1 MKKIY
6 ISALAVA
13 LAVFAS
19 SCNKEVEMID
29 TPENGTEE
37 LVKIS
42 INGKL
47 DKEIAKT
54 AYTEDGKM
62 TWVEGDRVA
71 LIVSK
76 GDNYSNQNRNQYLLE
91 AGGLTEEGRN
101 ATFTGLVPYHQD
113 GTKEW
118 LSSGIAVY
126 PVAFSQI
133 NSGNYYNAPFI
144 KIPSSVDGLAS
155 SIALI
160 GLADNDVRTDVTTFK
175 FNTAMSV
182 LKVNITNI
190 PAEATSIRLT
200 TSDSNNYPVDGDFT
214 LVKSGDIVTVGIA
227 NYKGWANGYQ
237 AVDISSEG
245 AISSRDFFFNVPV
258 NTYPA
263 NTLSIEVRNGND
275 VLMKRTIAKELVLSR
290 NDCLAIPTL
299 CYHSVNVKGTVDH
312 PKLYTVKPS
321 SANTIRVNISSE
333 KLTSGNYN
341 SNNWVNGNRFGA
353 DQSGW
358 DLTNLKN
365 ASSVAYLSTSGTYY
379 LQYIVSSDGSIP
391 SSLSHSSVMAY
402 GSVPFRF
409 DSDGSSF
416 NDISEIT
423 GSYSVNAVEY
433 YDNKSTTSFT
443 IAVSDDSSKGNVM
456 ITQILGH
463 NTSIYGTY
471 QNGTISFNED
481 QEWYVDGNGATHKLI
496 NNWNGTTTS
505 TWSLKISA
513 SFDLDLALGT
523 SYLVNEWFKGENH
536 GYDNIYKV
544 FDSKKQ

>member
-13 LAVFAS
+13 LAVFAT
-19 SCNKEVEMID
+19 SCNKEVEVID
-29 TPENGTEE
+29 TPENETEE

-54 AYTEDGKM
+54 AYDDDGKM
-62 TWVEGDRVA
+62 TWCDGDAIR
-71 LIVSK
+71 LIVYQNNSY
-76 GDNYSNQNRNQYLLE
+76 GPYGNQNYNTISLSTTYGDITDNGRTATFY
-91 AGGLTEEGRN
+91 GLTDKHKNPGDY
-101 ATFTGLVPYHQD
+101 T
-113 GTKEW
+113 
-118 LSSGIAVY
+118 SSGIAVY
-126 PVAFSQI
+126 PYSVVPS
-133 NSGNYYNAPFI
+133 NSGNYYDAPYL
-144 KIPSSVDGLAS
+144 KMPSSVSGLAS
-155 SIALI
+155 STILV
-160 GLADNDVRTDVTTFK
+160 GTPNSEVSNFVFK
-175 FNTAMSV
+175 TAMAV

-190 PAEATSIRLT
+190 PAEATTIRLST
-200 TSDSNNYPVDGDFT
+200 NNNSYPVDGDFT
-214 LVKSGDIVTVGIA
+214 LVKSGDVVTVGLDK
-227 NYKGWANGYQ
+227 YQGYGNGYQ
-237 AVDISSEG
+237 AVDISNESE
-245 AISSRDFFFNVPV
+245 ITSRDFFFNVPV
-258 NTYPA
+258 GTYPA
-263 NTLSIEVRNGND
+263 NTLSIEVRNGNE
-275 VLMKRTIAKELVLSR
+275 VLMKRTIAKDLVLSR
-290 NDCLAIPTL
+290 NDCLAIPSL
-299 CYHSVNVKGTVDH
+299 VYHRVYVNGSLSH
-312 PKLYTVKPS
+312 PLLYTVKPAA
-321 SANTIRVNISSE
+321 ANTIRVNISSE

-341 SNNWVNGNRFGA
+341 SSNWVNGNRFGA

-379 LQYIVSSDGSIP
+379 LQYIVSSDGSMP

-423 GSYSVNAVEY
+423 GSYAVNVVDYWNNE
-433 YDNKSTTSFT
+433 STTTFT

-496 NNWNGTTTS
+496 NNWNGTTDS
-505 TWSLKISA
+505 TWSLKVSA
-513 SFDLDLALGT
+513 SFDIDLVLGT
-523 SYLVNEWFKGENH
+523 TYLVNEWFSGENKS
-536 GYDNIYKV
+536 YDAIYKV